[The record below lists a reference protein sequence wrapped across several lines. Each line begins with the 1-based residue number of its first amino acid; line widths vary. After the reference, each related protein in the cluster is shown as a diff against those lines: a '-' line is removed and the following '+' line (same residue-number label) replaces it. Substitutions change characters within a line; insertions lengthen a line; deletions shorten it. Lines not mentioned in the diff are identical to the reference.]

1 MNRACKRIINK
12 TTRSQYFNVKDPV
25 PQKYKSDLAY
35 KCTYSHIKCNESH
48 IGETERRFEEHI
60 MDHKKHDKKSRIY
73 KHSCENS
80 HPHVWLD
87 NFEIVGRK
95 KTGDALLINEFKPL
109 LNKQDKS
116 FPLKL
121 FN

>member
-1 MNRACKRIINK
+1 MNRAYKRIINK

-35 KCTYSHIKCNESH
+35 KWTYSHIKCNESH
-48 IGETERRFEEHI
+48 IGETERRFEEH
-60 MDHKKHDKKSRIY
+60 KHDKKSRIY
-73 KHSCENS
+73 KHSSENS

-87 NFEIVGRK
+87 NFEIVGWK
-95 KTGDALLINEFKPL
+95 KTGDTLLINEFKPL

-121 FN
+121 FNWY